1 VKVGDLVRP
10 YRRTGHHMVGVIV
23 KWERATSVQGD
34 YILVHFHRPHITI
47 ESKWVREMWF
57 KRTEVEVISEGR

>member
-1 VKVGDLVRP
+1 
-10 YRRTGHHMVGVIV
+10 MVGVIV

-57 KRTEVEVISEGR
+57 KRAEVEVISEGR